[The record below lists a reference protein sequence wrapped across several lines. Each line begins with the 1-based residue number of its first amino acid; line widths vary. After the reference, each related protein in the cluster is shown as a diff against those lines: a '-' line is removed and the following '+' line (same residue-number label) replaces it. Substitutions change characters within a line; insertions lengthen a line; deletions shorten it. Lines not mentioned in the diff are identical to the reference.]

1 MVRKSTNVVAMVA
14 LAVFCLTTVVLS
26 GCGTVA
32 SLPGMGWV
40 QPGRPRV
47 FIDLSGP
54 VKNADGVDIYD
65 MYNTPDG
72 MTLNK
77 KTGIMYLA
85 VPNFNENC
93 FKPGC
98 MIKIMPDNSWS
109 KLCDMPVHP
118 ETNRASPMGCNMGP
132 DGNIYVADNQF
143 FYNINRKSRLYR
155 VNLDAKGD
163 VVKNADG
170 TPKVDIVADGFTLSN
185 AVCWKGDNCYVS
197 DTFVVDDG
205 EMKVGASYIYKLT
218 LAEMNA
224 GKVTVGDKHIV
235 AELETI
241 KRGRNDTAGAD
252 GITFDGEGNMY
263 SGNFGDGRIFKFA
276 MNADGTVKSTTC
288 IIDDPE
294 KVPSADGMFWDEKS
308 NMIYLAESASNAI
321 IRFSLDG
328 KTIETVW
335 ENGDTCGAD
344 GLLDQPCEV
353 IIRGDDLIS
362 VDFDMSFPGLKN
374 TKYDKWHGLHII
386 DMDPDRGKK

>member
-1 MVRKSTNVVAMVA
+1 MYRRNMNVMALVA
-14 LAVFCLTTVVLS
+14 LAGLVTLS
-26 GCGTVA
+26 GCGTIA
-32 SLPGMGWV
+32 GLPCMGWV
-40 QPGRPRV
+40 QPNRPKV
-47 FIDLSGP
+47 FIDLSAP
-54 VKNADGVDIYD
+54 VDGVYD

-109 KLCDMPVHP
+109 KLCDMPIHP
-118 ETNRASPMGCNMGP
+118 DTQRAAPMGCNMGP

-155 VNLDAKGD
+155 VVLDAKGD
-163 VVKNADG
+163 AVK
-170 TPKVDIVADGFTLSN
+170 VEIVADGFTLSN
-185 AVCWKGDNCYVS
+185 AVCWKGNDCYIS

-205 EMKVGASYIYKLT
+205 KMDVGASCIYKIT

-224 GKVTVGDKHIV
+224 GKVTVTDKHIV
-235 AELETI
+235 TKLMTL
-241 KRGRNDTAGAD
+241 KRGRGDTAGAD
-252 GITFDGEGNMY
+252 GITFDGDGNMY
-263 SGNFGDGRIFKFA
+263 CGNFGDGRIFKFA
-276 MNADGTVKSTTC
+276 MNADGTVKSR
-288 IIDDPE
+288 ILLIDNEE
-294 KVPSADGMFWDEKS
+294 KIPSADGMFWDAKS

-321 IRFSLDG
+321 VRFSLDG
-328 KTIETVW
+328 KCIQTVW
-335 ENGDTCGAD
+335 ENDDTCGQD

-353 IIRGDDLIS
+353 IIRGDDLIT

-386 DMDPDRGKK
+386 KLDPDRGKK